1 MLVEKEEILTNDS
14 SVAKTLNNFYSS
26 IVETFGISDY
36 MLRDSLAKVVNN
48 SALRAIM
55 KYQNHRSVLT
65 ILDRRAI
72 LYLRFLTLIKKR
84 L

>member
-55 KYQNHRSVLT
+55 KYQNL
-65 ILDRRAI
+65 
-72 LYLRFLTLIKKR
+72 F
-84 L
+84 

>member
-55 KYQNHRSVLT
+55 KYQNLFCQ
-65 ILDRRAI
+65 
-72 LYLRFLTLIKKR
+72 Y
-84 L
+84 